1 MSIDAF
7 NMHQEM
13 ASRSKYRRLYTHLCA
28 KEDGQWFTSFREIE
42 AILSFRLPDSARR
55 YRPWWANQK
64 GGGHSQ
70 ALAWMAAG
78 WETANVDMEAETLLL
93 RRSGRSEAPRKP
105 TLDQVL
111 PVHSAGSWPEGLSL
125 SRREMYESGA

>member
-1 MSIDAF
+1 MSIGAF
-7 NMHQEM
+7 SMYQEM
-13 ASRSKYRRLYTHLCA
+13 AYRSKYRRLYTHLRD
-28 KEDGQWFTSFREIE
+28 KEDEQWLTSFREIE
-42 AILSFRLPDSARR
+42 AILGFRLPASARR

-64 GGGHSQ
+64 SGGHTQ

-78 WETANVDMEAETLLL
+78 WETANVDMEAETLML
-93 RRSGRSEAPRKP
+93 RRSGRSGTPRKP

-111 PVHSAGSWPEGLSL
+111 PVHSAGGWPEGLSL

>member
-7 NMHQEM
+7 SIYQEM
-13 ASRSKYRRLYTHLCA
+13 AYRSKYRRLYTHLRD
-28 KEDGQWFTSFREIE
+28 KEDEQWLTSFREIE
-42 AILSFRLPDSARR
+42 AILGFRLPASARR

-64 GGGHSQ
+64 SGGHSQ
-70 ALAWMAAG
+70 SLAWMAAG

-93 RRSGRSEAPRKP
+93 RRLGRSGTPRKL
-105 TLDQVL
+105 TLDQAL
-111 PVHSAGSWPEGLSL
+111 PVHSAGGWPEGLSL

>member
-7 NMHQEM
+7 SMYQEM
-13 ASRSKYRRLYTHLCA
+13 AYRSKYGRLYTHLRD
-28 KEDGQWFTSFREIE
+28 KEDEQWLTSFREIE
-42 AILSFRLPDSARR
+42 AILGFRLPASARR

-64 GGGHSQ
+64 SGGHSQ

-93 RRSGRSEAPRKP
+93 RRSGRSGTPRKP
-105 TLDQVL
+105 SLDQVL
-111 PVHSAGSWPEGLSL
+111 PVHSAGGWPEGLSL